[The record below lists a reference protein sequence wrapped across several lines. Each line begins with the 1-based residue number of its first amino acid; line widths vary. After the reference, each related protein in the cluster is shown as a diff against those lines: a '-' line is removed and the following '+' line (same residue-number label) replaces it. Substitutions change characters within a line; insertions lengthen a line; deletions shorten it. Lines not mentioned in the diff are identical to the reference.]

1 MLRGLK
7 TFQHIFFIAFSENY
21 LSSGVPDSVS
31 TIIFTP
37 SGPPTAFLQLFSPLR
52 ESRQRFYN
60 YFHLFGT
67 PDSVSTIIFTLSGPP
82 TTFLQLFSLFRDPRQ
97 RFYNYFHSFGSP
109 DSLSIIIL
117 LLKEYKLPPFIHFSS
132 KKR

>member
-37 SGPPTAFLQLFSPLR
+37 SGPPTAFLQLFS
-52 ESRQRFYN
+52 
-60 YFHLFGT
+60 
-67 PDSVSTIIFTLSGPP
+67 
-82 TTFLQLFSLFRDPRQ
+82 LFRDPRQ
-97 RFYNYFHSFGSP
+97 RFYNYFHSFGTP
-109 DSLSIIIL
+109 DNVSIIIFT
-117 LLKEYKLPPFIHFSS
+117 PSGVPTAFQ
-132 KKR
+132 